1 LLGGLIEKL
10 EQQLKKQAQEPEEK
24 IDKVALAD
32 YLRLLELQ
40 KELEE
45 EEPTEIRVT
54 WVDPEMT
61 TASET

>member
-1 LLGGLIEKL
+1 MLGGLIEKL